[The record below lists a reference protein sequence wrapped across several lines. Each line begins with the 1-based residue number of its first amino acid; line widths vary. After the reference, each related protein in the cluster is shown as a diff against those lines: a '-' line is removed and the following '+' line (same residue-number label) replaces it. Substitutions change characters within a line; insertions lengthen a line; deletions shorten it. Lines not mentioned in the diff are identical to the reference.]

1 MSAVKEIEQ
10 GNDKQVRTAA
20 ERSARCSAQLTQR
33 EPQFHFQLDTPSRQF
48 EFYAQTAQERA
59 QWLAALDVAKK
70 NCHLSRL
77 DALLLEEFTG
87 ADEDKSGVLE
97 LEEVKH
103 MLVKFGIYLSA
114 KDVKRKFKRVD
125 IDGNGALDFDEFKV
139 LITQLRRRQEVVEI
153 FSTISDQDGDVPVS
167 TFHRWLVSHQGMVD
181 LTPKAAHD
189 IVRSCMTDHVSA
201 ADSASKELAMSLDGF
216 HTFLLRT
223 EAEVDLVDP
232 LKLARVYHDM
242 NRPLC
247 HYWIAASHNT
257 YLTGDQLQ
265 SSSSVEHYAV
275 VLKRGCR
282 SVEIDLWDGQAG
294 EPIVFHGNTLTS
306 KILFR
311 DVLKTIAENA
321 FVTSPYPVILSI
333 ENHLSPE
340 QQEAAAHLIRAEL
353 DGLLAPP
360 LDEAQLPSPNAL
372 RHKIIIKARVVGDK
386 VKVKPM
392 HYEDSDSENERDLG
406 ALPSLPA
413 FATALD
419 LAAQRRTSV
428 KLTALLDEDADDDD
442 NDNDTDDKAAA
453 SSTAT
458 AAANLQ
464 SLGKDKD
471 EFRSARAETNAVPL
485 ASVPKKKSS
494 LLSAVRSR
502 GKKTVK
508 IAEKKKDDDDGGD
521 DDSAGK
527 VRKGRHDDDADSSE
541 EESKKIA
548 ILQKVGIMTAS
559 TTARERQPTTASFAV
574 LIGLRGVQLDSF
586 DEASVQKTP
595 CYHMTSFSE
604 TKIERMLQ
612 SVPASDIA
620 AFNQRLLSRV
630 YPKGIRVDSSNQSPI
645 TPWLLGCQLV
655 AMNYQTHDKP
665 MWQYHARFSDNG
677 GCGYVL
683 KPSNWLRRGFD
694 PMIVA
699 PSPQMVL
706 SIEIISG
713 WQLPKGGDV
722 TELID
727 PYVHVDIYGAVA
739 DKKKCRTGAVHN
751 NGFNP
756 SWRQR
761 FKFPLR
767 EPQAALLMLRV
778 CDDDRTQREQVLG
791 YRCVPVSCIMPGYRS
806 VYLLDEAG
814 QRLPKANLLLHVQ
827 FEQAEQV

>member
-1 MSAVKEIEQ
+1 M
-10 GNDKQVRTAA
+10 
-20 ERSARCSAQLTQR
+20 
-33 EPQFHFQLDTPSRQF
+33 
-48 EFYAQTAQERA
+48 FYAQTAAERE
-59 QWLAALDVAKK
+59 QWLQALGVAKA

-77 DALLLEEFTG
+77 DALLLDEFTN

-97 LEEVKH
+97 FEEVKR
-103 MLVKFGIYLSA
+103 MLVKLGIYLA
-114 KDVKRKFKRVD
+114 TKDVKRKFKRVD
-125 IDGNGALDFDEFKV
+125 LDGNGVLDFDEFKV

-167 TFHRWLVSHQGMVD
+167 TFHRWLVNHQGMLD

-189 IVRSCMTDHVSA
+189 IVRACMADHVSA
-201 ADSASKELAMSLDGF
+201 ADVAAKELAMSLDGF

-247 HYWIAASHNT
+247 DYWIAASHNT

-265 SSSSVEHYAV
+265 SSSSVEQYAV

-311 DVLKTIAENA
+311 DVLKTIADNA
-321 FVTSPYPVILSI
+321 FVASPYPVVLSI

-340 QQEAAAHLIRAEL
+340 QQEAAAHLIRTEL
-353 DGLLAPP
+353 NGLLAPP
-360 LDEAQLPSPNAL
+360 LDEALLPSPNAL
-372 RHKIIIKARVVGDK
+372 RHKVIIKARVVGDK
-386 VKVKPM
+386 IKVKPM

-428 KLTALLDEDADDDD
+428 KLTPLLDEDDDDD
-442 NDNDTDDKAAA
+442 DDNDTDDKLAAAAA
-453 SSTAT
+453 S
-458 AAANLQ
+458 AAAPAVSSSSVQTL
-464 SLGKDKD
+464 SKDKE
-471 EFRSARAETNAVPL
+471 EFRSARAETGAATSTIVLP

-502 GKKTVK
+502 GKKAVK
-508 IAEKKKDDDDGGD
+508 IVEKPKEDDDDDED
-521 DDSAGK
+521 DDSNGK
-527 VRKGRHDDDADSSE
+527 VRKGRHDDDTDSS

-548 ILQKVGIMTAS
+548 ILQKVGIMSAS
-559 TTARERQPTTASFAV
+559 ANKRDRQPTTASFAV
-574 LIGLRGVQLDSF
+574 LIGLRGVQLDAF
-586 DEASVQKTP
+586 DEAAVQKTP

-612 SVPASDIA
+612 SVPAADIT

-665 MWQYHARFSDNG
+665 MWQYEARFSDNG

-694 PMIVA
+694 PTIVA

-727 PYVHVDIYGAVA
+727 PYVHVDIYGAAA

-806 VYLLDEAG
+806 VYLLDEQG

-827 FEQAEQV
+827 FEEAEKV